1 MVHEG
6 KILDGRNRYR
16 AIKLMP
22 SWTGKLDLWWLTKYL
37 GPDPVEYVISLN
49 CHRRHLT
56 ESQRAAAAAELAN
69 MPNHRPSD
77 KGDNCPPYSVGK
89 EEASELFRVSS
100 KSIQRAKA
108 IKEASPEKFE
118 EVKAGKLTLNAALKA
133 VKPDPEPELTPGP
146 PKSWTAPEMGG
157 NQDQPEP
164 KTNPH
169 LNMILIEAMTA
180 AIKMVSDSETLNRG
194 ELRSAL
200 ARARALIDQ
209 KLEDM

>member
-1 MVHEG
+1 
-6 KILDGRNRYR
+6 
-16 AIKLMP
+16 
-22 SWTGKLDLWWLTKYL
+22 
-37 GPDPVEYVISLN
+37 
-49 CHRRHLT
+49 
-56 ESQRAAAAAELAN
+56 
-69 MPNHRPSD
+69 
-77 KGDNCPPYSVGK
+77 
-89 EEASELFRVSS
+89 
-100 KSIQRAKA
+100 
-108 IKEASPEKFE
+108 
-118 EVKAGKLTLNAALKA
+118 
-133 VKPDPEPELTPGP
+133 
-146 PKSWTAPEMGG
+146 MGG